1 MFTSLL
7 CCSKPDNPPVYANP
21 TKTLPSPEAP
31 DALDNTTPLV
41 VQADTNT
48 TPQEEHPTTGNVC
61 TMPDR
66 SREQSEGVSIQFSFH
81 ITHTPKKRPNMFA

>member
-1 MFTSLL
+1 MFNSLL
-7 CCSKPDNPPVYANP
+7 CCSEPDNPPVYANP
-21 TKTLPSPEAP
+21 TTTSLSPEAP

-41 VQADTNT
+41 VHADTNT

-81 ITHTPKKRPNMFA
+81 ITHTQKKSPNMFA